1 MTFENPIWLYL
12 TPLILLV
19 TAAILFFGSRQRDT
33 LLGKF
38 AAARLLGQL
47 TAQASPKRIWLKSIC
62 ILLAVTG
69 IGLALARPQYGIE
82 WSERKARGLDLVFVL
97 DSSKSM
103 LATDLRPNR
112 LARAK
117 LAVVDLI
124 QKLESDRIGL
134 VAFAGRAFLQTP
146 PTLDYAA
153 FRESLESIGPS
164 SLSRGGSDLGGAL
177 REAEKAFPQDN
188 NFKAIILLT
197 DGEDL
202 GGDAIDAAQELAEKS
217 IKVYAIGIGTPEGEI
232 LQVRNR
238 YGTETTVRDN
248 DGQPVRTRLDEAALV
263 QISQITGGRY
273 CRLSTQSLDWLYNS
287 VLSTLPRA
295 ERESELQEKRIE
307 RFQWLLAGALVFLVL
322 EMLIRRR
329 GRSALPLVL
338 FGAACCTLLP
348 QPMQAQAAPLDEQA
362 NQPQEVSALYNQAY
376 QALQSG
382 GFETAQGLYE
392 NAIRSS
398 KDLQLQ
404 TDALYNLGHAE
415 YQIARKSYQA
425 GSLEDALKQ
434 MQSAEARFKSVLEI
448 EPNDA
453 DAAQDLQQVTQA
465 RTTIEQLI
473 QQQQE
478 QEKQEQQDQQEQEQQ
493 HDQQE
498 QEQQQDSGEQ
508 QEQPGDSQQDGSQQ
522 DESQQDGSQQDESD
536 QSSQQESAQ
545 NESDAQS
552 ENGEQSEPTQHGES
566 ADSQQ
571 SPGDQVPLTED
582 SPSEGADASAQAGTP
597 QEGMSEAEA
606 QALLDSLRG
615 GEKLLPL
622 AAPRDSN
629 ATNDIRDW

>member
-12 TPLILLV
+12 TPLILLIA
-19 TAAILFFGSRQRDT
+19 AAILFFGSRQRDT
-33 LLGKF
+33 LLGQF

-62 ILLAVTG
+62 ILLAITG

-103 LATDLRPNR
+103 LATDLRPSR

-153 FRESLESIGPS
+153 FRESLESLGPG

-177 REAEKAFPQDN
+177 REAEKAFPKDN

-202 GGDAIDAAQELAEKS
+202 GGDAIDAAKELAEKS

-232 LQVRNR
+232 LQLRNR
-238 YGTETTVRDN
+238 YGSETVMRDN
-248 DGQPVRTRLDEAALV
+248 AGQPVRTRLDEAALV

-273 CRLSTQSLDWLYNS
+273 SRLSTQSLDSLYNS
-287 VLSTLPRA
+287 VLATLPRA
-295 ERESELQEKRIE
+295 EREAELQEKRIE
-307 RFQWLLAGALVFLVL
+307 RFQWLLAGAFVFLTL
-322 EMLIRRR
+322 EMLVRRR
-329 GRSALPLVL
+329 GRSALPLLL
-338 FGAACCTLLP
+338 FGATFCALLP
-348 QPMQAQAAPLDEQA
+348 HPMQAQAAAPVEQA
-362 NQPQEVSALYNQAY
+362 SPPQDARTLYNQAY
-376 QALQSG
+376 QALQTG
-382 GFETAQGLYE
+382 EFETAQGLYE

-398 KDLQLQ
+398 EDLQLQ
-404 TDALYNLGHAE
+404 TNALYNLGHAE
-415 YQIARKSYQA
+415 HQIARKTYQA
-425 GSLEDALKQ
+425 GSLEDALEQ

-448 EPNDA
+448 QPDDA
-453 DAAQDLQQVTQA
+453 DAAQDLQQVTRA
-465 RTTIEQLI
+465 RTAIEQLI
-473 QQQQE
+473 QQQQ
-478 QEKQEQQDQQEQEQQ
+478 QDQQQEQDPQQEQES
-493 HDQQE
+493 D
-498 QEQQQDSGEQ
+498 EQQQQ
-508 QEQPGDSQQDGSQQ
+508 QNSSSQDDSQQSDSQQ
-522 DESQQDGSQQDESD
+522 TESSESDESPEQQADQSEADSQSGDSAQSEPAQDGESQQD
-536 QSSQQESAQ
+536 
-545 NESDAQS
+545 
-552 ENGEQSEPTQHGES
+552 
-566 ADSQQ
+566 DSQPT
-571 SPGDQVPLTED
+571 PGDEVPLTED
-582 SPSEGADASAQAGTP
+582 SPAEASDASAQAGSP
-597 QEGMSEAEA
+597 PEGMSEAEA
-606 QALLDSLRG
+606 RALLDSLRG